1 MKTRDIRSLG
11 EYIDHFKRY
20 NRDVVY
26 DTELKMDNIGI
37 IEVDEDE
44 NVIFV
49 PVLYNG
55 RYIRNDNY

>member
-26 DTELKMDNIGI
+26 DAELETDNIGI
-37 IEVDEDE
+37 IETDEDG
-44 NVIFV
+44 NVIFI

-55 RYIRNDNY
+55 KYMLKYNL